1 MDKKTLSLLVAVLMV
16 MSLAPVA
23 LPPVGAETSS
33 GNIPATVTV
42 TKANLGS
49 LHEKSRN
56 QIPPREKIEPILFDI
71 LNGKTSKN
79 VMEIDGQKFVMIHIV
94 AREDIS
100 QKLRGV
106 RIVGKTKILGDTFY
120 MAMLPVRKESI
131 LTLMKIASIPQV
143 ESVTRI
149 NPVEPISIKKDTV
162 DASSA
167 EKITLPHSKF
177 ADRIKEWKP
186 EGSLDGK
193 KILLFRDV
201 LSGKL
206 KELQENSPAR
216 KGEATIRKEE
226 TKVKSA
232 PEPQDYFAIYHHG
245 SWDTWFNL
253 GITGSGVKVAVIDSG
268 VDFGNPDLQDAYAVD
283 TNPDSP
289 YYGWPIAFDGNSMLA
304 YLLYG
309 YTFADFGTFRGYLGS
324 WYANTSYDIQPYLM
338 YGYFGIGYRGNYT
351 TVFTSMSLANIPNDD
366 ERTALI
372 NDTLNWIGN
381 VTNVLLVDDDGGD
394 SLERFYMK
402 VLDNLGVNYTYY
414 EVPNET
420 ANGPNV
426 TVLSNYS
433 LVMWFTGA
441 EDNNTLTDSDVGNLT
456 QYLKNGGKLWFISP
470 DYLEDGG
477 LDNTTI
483 KYNFTVDYL
492 HVNTTSVMKDFPVP
506 TVIYDYAG
514 NAYYGGEVYWGLY
527 ESPTDMNAD
536 YISPDSN
543 ATPLITGFTA
553 YAYDPELHGVYV
565 DIKLPLNKS
574 LEVPTVSGTMKI
586 GLHPDLALWED
597 WYGGFVLVTDPH
609 ANQTYDTVYA
619 DIAPAT
625 VIDFNKDEG
634 HTKDNPVIQLD
645 FWDTF
650 DNWFG
655 QDGYADLSGGLM
667 YFIGDGHTPI
677 PYSPEV
683 AGRWGLPL
691 RIPENGGLVAFMIG
705 TPYIAGG
712 DHGTLCAAAVAA
724 RGRTF
729 FGLTF
734 GNAIGAKIIPEG
746 SLYQG
751 GSWIDYLFFAV
762 EGYDGQPGTGDEAQ
776 IASNSYGISTVI
788 NKGYTWSDRFLY
800 YITHVYAPTST
811 FFFAAGNGGPG
822 YGTVT
827 SEGASPFVITV
838 GASVEW
844 GYRGLFGYDDGPWSM
859 ERANYGDVADFS
871 NRGPNALGQPDPDVL
886 AVGEFALGSE
896 PVNMYGDGFWASD
909 LWAGTSLA
917 TPMAA
922 GIAALVYEGYY
933 ETYGRWPTSQE
944 VREILM
950 STAKNVNHDVFSQG
964 AGFLN
969 AYRAVKV
976 AMHMDG
982 IVVSPSSW
990 QAGKTD
996 YQGLANVLY
1005 PGESDTQVFEVENMN
1020 STSATEVNISAEV
1033 FQKIGEVEFDV
1044 VGNSWQYYSIGGLI
1058 PEGTDLMKV
1067 TLYTNYTY
1075 FDSGTD
1081 YFPDA
1086 YPFFRVYDVTYVY
1099 DPDTNSTVPTLNLLQ
1114 QSAKEGTVASAMI
1127 GSPLKKMHDDMWIQI
1142 RDIFR
1147 YYGKTATYPAKVK
1160 LEFYKRVPWDW
1171 ININMNSLN
1180 ITANGSAIFTAT
1192 LTVPEDAQYGVYEG
1206 AIYLRY
1212 DGTETTI
1219 PVSVVV
1225 ASSTPTFQFGGNTN
1239 ATGLY
1244 DNSNVYGYMDWGWR
1258 YESGDWRL
1266 FYFNVP
1272 EVNDGSYV
1280 LADVSWDGTITDINL
1295 HLLAPSVDEWGFMF
1309 PDVMGPYHLT
1319 EIARSDDGYVTAG
1332 IFRYQTSSGSNEELI
1347 AGKAIEGLNAL
1358 WLHNVVFDGN
1368 ASYRTFYGHVGLA
1381 RMYPEKWVDVLASQT
1396 GEKTF
1401 TVDLPEWAGEPTVT
1415 AVGFSIPLV
1424 YTNVIAPQTGDSD
1437 FYTVNVTNS
1446 PILDVNLNSIYDDLV
1461 GLDLDLYVYYNQS
1474 GTLILV
1480 GASYTSTSD
1489 ERVTIKFPTP
1499 GQYVIEVNSYNNP
1512 APGEATYNLEI
1523 TTIEGNEL
1531 QIENITEENNE
1542 YKIKVRYN
1550 LTSEHM
1556 TATEPLQGILLIG
1569 TNKNPILFQVPVT
1582 LSPYPYDISIDGVT
1596 TSGIPEVGDTYN
1608 MTLYIT
1614 NHGPYN
1620 ATGVKVLL
1628 YKDGAPVEVI
1638 GKTISQ
1644 LNASE
1649 TYEVNL
1655 TIPIVDDSIHTY
1667 RVVIK
1672 GSEDVNMENNCFVV
1686 RVRPEQSVETARLM
1700 ESIGYAKVTNLTVSP
1715 GSIIT
1720 QFAAEDGG
1728 ALVTIYAH
1736 VPLNRTFYSVSV
1748 AKGELYS
1755 YEFLPDNVTLRIIAK
1770 VYNGSSIMV
1779 AYGTQEESPVNPET
1793 IKHLEDQGITAPVF
1807 VGETEGGTANVEEAT
1822 NITTS
1827 TRAQITVKLEGTHN
1841 AITTLY
1847 IVLPRDIVKYSVKA
1861 VDADVISTELTTYET
1876 YSLLT
1881 VKVQL
1886 HSPGEVYVEYLTP
1899 SIIKARVSLLN
1910 YIFYMKYTAKAKLF
1924 DKLYKQALAANISNT
1939 TLQEALSYRDKALRV
1954 YEKVALRGVFADT
1967 KAFIYLRQ
1975 AYFYMD
1981 KACKILEK
1989 ALKG

>member
-1 MDKKTLSLLVAVLMV
+1 MNKKALSLLVAILMV
-16 MSLAPVA
+16 ISLAPIA
-23 LPPVGAETSS
+23 LPPVGAETPST
-33 GNIPATVTV
+33 NIPATVAASKV
-42 TKANLGS
+42 NLGNTYAGN
-49 LHEKSRN
+49 H
-56 QIPPREKIEPILFDI
+56 IPAREKIEPILFDI
-71 LNGKTSKN
+71 LNGKTSES

-94 AREDIS
+94 AKKDIS
-100 QKLRGV
+100 QKLRGIK
-106 RIVGKTKILGDTFY
+106 IVGKTKILGDIFY
-120 MAMLPVRKESI
+120 MAMLPVKKESI
-131 LTLMKIASIPQV
+131 PVLMKIASIPQV

-149 NPVEPISIKKDTV
+149 NPVEPIGIKKDIG
-162 DASSA
+162 DKSSV

-177 ADRIKEWKP
+177 AGRIEDWKP
-186 EGSLDGK
+186 KGSLDGK
-193 KILLFRDV
+193 KILLFKDM

-206 KELQENSPAR
+206 RELQEKSPAR
-216 KGEATIRKEE
+216 RGEVTINKPEM
-226 TKVKSA
+226 KPKAA

-245 SWDTWFNL
+245 SWNTWFNL

-283 TNPDSP
+283 TNPESP

-304 YLLYG
+304 YLIKG
-309 YTFADFGTFRGYLGS
+309 YTFADFATFTGYLYS
-324 WYANTSYDIQPYLM
+324 WYANTSYDIQPYLVA
-338 YGYFGIGYRGNYT
+338 GYFGIGYKGNYT
-351 TVFTSMSLANIPNDD
+351 TVFTSMSLANVPNDT

-394 SLERFYMK
+394 SLEMFYIK
-402 VLDNLGVNYTYY
+402 ALNEIGTNYTYY

-433 LVMWFTGA
+433 LVIWFTGA
-441 EDNNTLTDSDVGNLT
+441 ADNNTLTVSDVGNLT
-456 QYLKNGGKLWFISP
+456 EYLKNGGKLWLISP

-477 LDNTTI
+477 LDNTTV

-492 HVNTTSVMKDFPVP
+492 HVNVSAVMEDFPVP

-514 NAYYGGEVYWGLY
+514 NAFYGGEVYWGLY

-536 YISPDSN
+536 YIHPDAN
-543 ATPLITGFTA
+543 AIPLIVGYTA
-553 YAYDPELHGVYV
+553 YAYDPALHGIYV

-586 GLHPDLALWED
+586 GLHPDLALWSY
-597 WYGGFVLVTDPH
+597 WYGGFILVTDPN

-625 VIDFNKDEG
+625 VIDFNKDGG

-645 FWDTF
+645 FWNTF
-650 DNWFG
+650 TNWFG

-667 YFIGDGHTPI
+667 YFIADGQTPI
-677 PYSPEV
+677 PYSQEV
-683 AGRWGLPL
+683 AARWGLPL

-705 TPYIAGG
+705 TPFTGGG

-729 FGLTF
+729 YGFTF
-734 GNAIGAKIIPEG
+734 GNAIGAKVIPEG

-751 GSWIDYLFFAV
+751 GSWIDYVFFAV
-762 EGYDGQPGTGDEAQ
+762 EGYDGMPGTGDEAQ
-776 IASNSYGISTVI
+776 IVSNSYGISSII
-788 NKGYTWSDRFLY
+788 NKGYTWEDRFLY
-800 YITHVYAPTST
+800 YITRVYAPTST

-827 SEGASPFVITV
+827 SDGASPFVITV

-844 GYRGLFGYDDGPWSM
+844 GYRGLFGYDNGPWSM
-859 ERANYGDVADFS
+859 ELANYGDVADFS

-933 ETYGRWPTSQE
+933 ETHGTWPTSQE

-969 AYRAVKV
+969 SYRAVKA
-976 AMHMDG
+976 AMNMDG

-990 QAGKTD
+990 QAGTTHYK
-996 YQGLANVLY
+996 GLSNVLY
-1005 PGESDTQVFEVENMN
+1005 PGKSDTQVFEVENMN
-1020 STSATEVNISAEV
+1020 QTSAKEVNISAEV
-1033 FQKIGEVEFDV
+1033 FKKIGEVEFDV
-1044 VGNSWQYYSIGGLI
+1044 VGNSWYYYPIGSLI
-1058 PEGTDLMKV
+1058 PNGTDLMKV
-1067 TLYTNYTY
+1067 TLYVNYTY
-1075 FDSGTD
+1075 FDNGTD
-1081 YFPDA
+1081 YSADA

-1099 DPDTNSTVPTLNLLQ
+1099 DPDTNSTTPTLNLLQ

-1142 RDIFR
+1142 RDILW
-1147 YYGKTATYPAKVK
+1147 YYGKTETYPAKVK
-1160 LEFYKRVPWDW
+1160 LEFYKRVPWSW
-1171 ININMNSLN
+1171 VSVNASTLN
-1180 ITANGSAIFTAT
+1180 ISANGSATFSAT
-1192 LTVPEDAQYGVYEG
+1192 LSVPDDAQYGVYEG
-1206 AIYLRY
+1206 AIYIKH
-1212 DGTETTI
+1212 DGVETTI
-1219 PVSVVV
+1219 PISVVV
-1225 ASSTPTFQFGGNTN
+1225 ASPTPNFEFGGNTN

-1244 DNSNVYGYMDWGWR
+1244 DNNNVYGYMDWGWR

-1266 FYFNVP
+1266 FYFNMP
-1272 EVNDGSYV
+1272 EVDDSTYV
-1280 LADVSWDGTITDINL
+1280 LADVAWDGTITDINL
-1295 HLLAPSVDEWGFMF
+1295 HLLAPSVDQWSIMF
-1309 PDVMGPYHLT
+1309 PDVMGPYHLN

-1332 IFRYQTSSGSNEELI
+1332 IFRYLTSSGGNEELI
-1347 AGKAIEGLNAL
+1347 ASRAVPGLNAL

-1368 ASYRTFYGHVGLA
+1368 SSYRTFYGNVGLA
-1381 RMYPEKWVDVLASQT
+1381 RMYPEKWVDVLSTQT

-1401 TVDLPEWAGEPTVT
+1401 TLKLPEWAGTPQVATF
-1415 AVGFSIPLV
+1415 GFSTPLI
-1424 YTNVIAPQTGDSD
+1424 YTNVVAPPTDESD

-1499 GQYVIEVNSYNNP
+1499 GQYVIEVNAYNNP
-1512 APGEATYNLEI
+1512 APGTATYNLEI
-1523 TTIEGNEL
+1523 TTIQGTEL
-1531 QIENITEENNE
+1531 QVKNITQENGE
-1542 YKIKVRYN
+1542 YKIKVAYN
-1550 LTSEHM
+1550 LTQEHM
-1556 TATEPLQGILLIG
+1556 SATEPLQGLLIIG
-1569 TNKNPILFQVPVT
+1569 TSKNPMLFQVPVT
-1582 LSPYPYDISIDGVT
+1582 LSPSPYDIAIEGVNT
-1596 TSGIPEVGDTYN
+1596 TGVPMVGGTYN
-1608 MTLYIT
+1608 VTLYIT

-1620 ATGVKVLL
+1620 ATGLKVEL
-1628 YKDGAPVEVI
+1628 YRDGIPVEVI
-1638 GKTISQ
+1638 GKTISY

-1655 TIPIVDDSIHTY
+1655 TIPIIDDAIHTY
-1667 RVVIK
+1667 KIVVEAS
-1672 GSEDVNMENNCFVV
+1672 GDVNTENNCFIV
-1686 RVRPEQSVETARLM
+1686 RVRPEQPVETAKLM
-1700 ESIGYAKVTNLTVSP
+1700 ESIGYAKVTNLTI
-1715 GSIIT
+1715 SIGAIIAE
-1720 QFAAEDGG
+1720 FATGHGG
-1728 ALVTIYAH
+1728 AVVTMYEH
-1736 VPLNRTFYSVSV
+1736 VPLNRTFYSVSLTN
-1748 AKGELYS
+1748 GEIYS
-1755 YEFLPDNVTLRIIAK
+1755 YEFLPDNVTMKIVAK
-1770 VYNGSSIMV
+1770 VYNGSKLMV
-1779 AYGTQEESPVNPET
+1779 TYGTQEESPVTPET
-1793 IKHLEDQGITAPVF
+1793 VKTLEEQGIDAPVF
-1807 VGETEGGTANVEEAT
+1807 VGETEGGTANIEEAT
-1822 NITTS
+1822 NVTS
-1827 TRAQITVKLEGTHN
+1827 DTQAQITVKLEGTHK

-1847 IVLPRDIVKYSVKA
+1847 VVLPKDIVKYSVKA
-1861 VDADVISTELTTYET
+1861 IDADVISTELTQYDT

-1881 VKVQL
+1881 IKVQL
-1886 HSPGEVYVEYLTP
+1886 HSPGEVHIEYLTP

-1910 YIFYMKYTAKAKLF
+1910 YVFYMKYLGRMQLF
-1924 DKLYKQALAANISNT
+1924 EKLYKEALAANISNT
-1939 TLQEALSYRDKALRV
+1939 TIQEALKYRDKAVSL
-1954 YEKVALRGVFADT
+1954 YEKVALHGVFADT
-1967 KAFIYLRQ
+1967 KGFIYLRR
-1975 AYFYMD
+1975 AYLDMD
-1981 KACKILEK
+1981 RACRILEK
-1989 ALKG
+1989 ALKS

>member
-1 MDKKTLSLLVAVLMV
+1 MNKKTLSLLIVLLMV
-16 MSLAPVA
+16 VSLVPLA
-23 LPPVGAETSS
+23 LPYVGAGTSS
-33 GNIPATVTV
+33 TTTPATVSV
-42 TKANLGS
+42 SKVNLGKT
-49 LHEKSRN
+49 HEKT
-56 QIPPREKIEPILFDI
+56 QISPKEKIEPLLFDI

-79 VMEIDGQKFVMIHIV
+79 VMEIEGQKFIMIHII
-94 AREDIS
+94 AKEDIS

-106 RIVGKTKILGDTFY
+106 KVVGKTKILGNVIY
-120 MAMLPVRKESI
+120 MALLPVEKESI
-131 LTLMKIASIPQV
+131 PTLIKIASIPQV
-143 ESVTRI
+143 EAVTRI
-149 NPVEPISIKKDTV
+149 NPVEPIGAKKDTV
-162 DASSA
+162 DSSSK

-177 ADRIKEWKP
+177 AGRISEWKP
-186 EGSLDGK
+186 KGTLDGK
-193 KILLFRDV
+193 KVLLFRNT

-206 KELQENSPAR
+206 RELQYQSPAR
-216 KGEATIRKEE
+216 KGDVTITES
-226 TKVKSA
+226 KVKA
-232 PEPQDYFAIYHHG
+232 KTTPEPQDYFAIYHHG
-245 SWDTWFNL
+245 SWATWFNL

-289 YYGWPIAFDGNSMLA
+289 YYGWPIAFDDNSLLA

-309 YTFADFGTFRGYLGS
+309 YTFADFGTFTGYLGS
-324 WYANTSYDIQPYLM
+324 WYANTSYDVQPYLM
-338 YGYFGIGYRGNYT
+338 GGYFGIGYKGNFT
-351 TVFTSMSLANIPNDD
+351 TVFTSMSLANIPNDT
-366 ERTALI
+366 ERTTLV

-394 SLERFYMK
+394 SLETFYMTA
-402 VLDNLGVNYTYY
+402 LENLGVNYTYY

-433 LVMWFTGA
+433 LVIWFTGA
-441 EDNNTLTDSDVGNLT
+441 TDNNTLTNSDIGNLT
-456 QYLKNGGKLWFISP
+456 DYLKNGGKLWLISP

-477 LDNTTI
+477 LNNTTV

-492 HVNTTSVMKDFPVP
+492 HVNTTAVLEDFPVP
-506 TVIYDYAG
+506 TVIYDYSG
-514 NAYYGGEVYWGLY
+514 NAFYGGEVYWGLY
-527 ESPTDMNAD
+527 ESPTDLNAD
-536 YISPDSN
+536 YIYPDAN
-543 ATPLITGFTA
+543 ASPLIVGYTA
-553 YAYDPELHGVYV
+553 YAYDPQLHGIYV

-586 GLHPDLALWED
+586 GLHPDLALWTY
-597 WYGGFVLVTDPH
+597 WYGGFILVTDPH

-625 VIDFNKDEG
+625 VIDFNKDVG

-645 FWDTF
+645 FWNTF
-650 DNWFG
+650 TNSYG
-655 QDGYADLSGGLM
+655 QDGYADLSGGLI
-667 YFIGDGHTPI
+667 YFIADGHTPI
-677 PYSPEV
+677 PYSQEV
-683 AGRWGLPL
+683 AARWGLPL

-705 TPYIAGG
+705 TPFTAGG

-734 GNAIGAKIIPEG
+734 GNAIGAKVIPEG

-751 GSWIDYLFFAV
+751 GSWIDYVFFAV

-776 IASNSYGISTVI
+776 IASNSYGISSVI
-788 NKGYTWSDRFLY
+788 NKGYTWADRFLY
-800 YITHVYAPTST
+800 YVTHVYAPTAT

-827 SEGASPFVITV
+827 SEGASPFIITV

-844 GYRGLFGYDDGPWSM
+844 GYRGLFGYDNGPWSM
-859 ERANYGDVADFS
+859 ELANYGDVADFS

-922 GIAALVYEGYY
+922 GIAALVYEAYY
-933 ETYGRWPTSQE
+933 DTYGVWPTSQE
-944 VREILM
+944 VRNILM

-969 AYRAVKV
+969 SYRAVEA

-990 QAGKTD
+990 QAGKTE
-996 YQGLANVLY
+996 YKGLANVLY
-1005 PGESDTQVFEVENMN
+1005 PGENDTQVFEVENMN
-1020 STSATEVNISAEV
+1020 STSAKEVNVSAEV

-1044 VGNSWQYYSIGGLI
+1044 VGNSWNYYPIGSLI
-1058 PEGTDLMKV
+1058 PNGTELMKV
-1067 TLYTNYTY
+1067 TLYVNYTY
-1075 FDSGTD
+1075 FDEGMD
-1081 YFPDA
+1081 YSPDA

-1127 GSPLKKMHDDMWIQI
+1127 GDPLKKMHDDMWIQI

-1147 YYGKTATYPAKVK
+1147 YYGKTETYPAKVK
-1160 LEFYKRVPWDW
+1160 LEFYKRVPWSWVSIDK
-1171 ININMNSLN
+1171 NTLN
-1180 ITANGSAIFTAT
+1180 ISANGTATFTAT
-1192 LTVPEDAQYGVYEG
+1192 LTVPENAQYGVYEG
-1206 AIYLRY
+1206 AIYLKH
-1212 DGTETTI
+1212 DGVETTI

-1225 ASSTPTFQFGGNTN
+1225 ASPTPNFEFGGNTN

-1244 DNSNVYGYMDWGWR
+1244 DNNNVYGYMDWGWR

-1272 EVNDGSYV
+1272 EVDKGTYV
-1280 LADVSWDGTITDINL
+1280 LADVAWDGTITDINL
-1295 HLLAPSVDEWGFMF
+1295 HLLAPSVDGWSFEF
-1309 PDVMGPYHLT
+1309 PDVMGPYRLT
-1319 EIARSDDGYVTAG
+1319 EIARSDDGYVAG
-1332 IFRYQTSSGSNEELI
+1332 GMFMYQTSSGGNEELI

-1368 ASYRTFYGHVGLA
+1368 SSYRTFSGKVGLA
-1381 RMYPEKWVDVLASQT
+1381 NMYPEKWVGVLTSQT

-1415 AVGFSIPLV
+1415 AVGFSTPLV
-1424 YTNVIAPQTGDSD
+1424 YNNVVAPQTGDSD

-1461 GLDLDLYVYYNQS
+1461 GLDLDLYVYYNAS
-1474 GTLILV
+1474 GTLELV
-1480 GASYTSTSD
+1480 GSSTTPTAD
-1489 ERVTIKFPTP
+1489 ERVTINFPRP
-1499 GQYVIEVNSYNNP
+1499 GQYVIEVYSYNNP

-1523 TTIEGNEL
+1523 TTIQGDEL
-1531 QIENITEENNE
+1531 WVNNITQENGE
-1542 YKIKVRYN
+1542 YKINVKYN
-1550 LTSEHM
+1550 LTPEHLS
-1556 TATEPLQGILLIG
+1556 ATEPLQGILIIG
-1569 TNKNPILFQVPVT
+1569 TSKNPVLFQVPVT
-1582 LSPYPYDISIDGVT
+1582 LSPSPYDIAIDAVNT
-1596 TSGIPEVGDTYN
+1596 TGIPELGDTYTV
-1608 MTLYIT
+1608 TLYIT

-1628 YKDGAPVEVI
+1628 YRDGAPVEVI

-1644 LNASE
+1644 INAGE
-1649 TYEVNL
+1649 TYEANL

-1667 RVVIK
+1667 KIVVET
-1672 GSEDVNMENNCFVV
+1672 SDDVNMDNNCFIV
-1686 RVRPEQSVETARLM
+1686 RVRPEQSVETAKLM
-1700 ESIGYAKVTNLTVSP
+1700 ESIGYAKVTNLTVST
-1715 GSIIT
+1715 GSIIAE
-1720 QFAAEDGG
+1720 FAAAHEG
-1728 ALVTIYAH
+1728 AVVTMYAH

-1748 AKGELYS
+1748 TNGEIYS
-1755 YEFLPDNVTLRIIAK
+1755 YEFLPDNVTLKIAAR
-1770 VYNGSSIMV
+1770 VYNDSKLMV
-1779 AYGTQEESPVNPET
+1779 AYGTQEESPVTPEAAKT
-1793 IKHLEDQGITAPVF
+1793 LEEQGISAPVF
-1807 VGETEGGTANVEEAT
+1807 IGETEGGTAEVKEAK
-1822 NITTS
+1822 NITSS
-1827 TRAQITVKLEGTHN
+1827 TQAQITVELEGTHK

-1847 IVLPRDIVKYSVKA
+1847 VILPKDIVKYSVKA
-1861 VDADVISTELTTYET
+1861 IDADVISTELTQYDT

-1881 VKVQL
+1881 IKVQL

-1910 YIFYMKYTAKAKLF
+1910 YIFYMKYLGKAHLF
-1924 DKLYKQALAANISNT
+1924 DKLYKEALAANVSNET
-1939 TLQEALSYRDKALRV
+1939 IQEALKYRDKAVSL
-1954 YEKVALRGVFADT
+1954 YEKVSLRGVFSNS
-1967 KAFIYLRQ
+1967 KSFIYLRR
-1975 AYFYMD
+1975 AYLDMD
-1981 KACKILEK
+1981 RACKILEK